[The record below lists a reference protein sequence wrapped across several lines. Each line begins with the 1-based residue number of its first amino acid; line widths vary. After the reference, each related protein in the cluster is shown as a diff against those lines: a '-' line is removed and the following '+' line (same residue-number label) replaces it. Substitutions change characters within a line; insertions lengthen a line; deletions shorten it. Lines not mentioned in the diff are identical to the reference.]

1 MAVCTTLSPLEMSN
15 QISKFNTVDESQLQ
29 LDEYCVSTIL
39 MQSQFKYLIRQLNS
53 TSEWDLIFQ
62 LATVRVKEQSSF

>member
-39 MQSQFKYLIRQLNS
+39 MQSQHTYVYNS
-53 TSEWDLIFQ
+53 AVQFNVGIGPGPPVS
-62 LATVRVKEQSSF
+62 